1 MKKIYKI
8 IIGLIIVFIIA
19 LLAIGYALKPSSPIV
34 NEDRV
39 SNVDESLD
47 LAQLNKEILKTVRL
61 KDGKLNASMVMNDD
75 LFKKL
80 VKDTLVSANN
90 QNFQESSF
98 NLDNN
103 EIAMKYPV
111 KMGPWNSQ
119 MDIKMGAEDKDG
131 NLLLTVHDVKLGKIK
146 VPDSVFIKKMEEMTQ
161 DKEGA
166 ISTEKNKI
174 YVNLKSSNVSIDKIT
189 LKDSVLRLDFSL
201 SKENLINIGGDIIGS
216 ILTF

>member
-131 NLLLTVHDVKLGKIK
+131 NLLLTVHYVKLGKIK